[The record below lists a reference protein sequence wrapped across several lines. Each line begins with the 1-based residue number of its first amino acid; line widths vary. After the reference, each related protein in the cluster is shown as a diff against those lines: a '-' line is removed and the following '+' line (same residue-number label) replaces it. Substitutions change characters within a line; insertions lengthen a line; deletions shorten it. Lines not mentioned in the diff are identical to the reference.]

1 MKRLGCLLS
10 VPLLLVV
17 AVAFAGNAT
26 GRFDQKLSADKQI
39 VHVLNR
45 LTFGPRPGDA
55 EQVRR
60 LGVQKWIDLQLHPER
75 VQENPVLESKLRPLE
90 TLKLAMWQIQEKYSP
105 ATPGRVIRPP
115 AAQSILTP
123 QQFGRLMNCSVEDRR
138 TLLTPLRP
146 EDRRVVL
153 ANVPPQVLEGLPED
167 WVQEA
172 AKARQAEQ
180 EARQKEFR
188 RLMPP
193 LTDLLS
199 PEEVRAAQRGTR
211 EEKMALLNSLD
222 PEKRRQVLRV
232 LPSEAL
238 SDLPDLRRE
247 AMAVRQ
253 PQELVNS
260 DLIENKLYRA
270 IYSNRQLEEV
280 LADFWMNHFNVFN
293 GKGQDRVLLTSFER
307 DAIRPH
313 VFGHFKDMLL
323 ATARHPAMLFYLDN
337 WQSQAPRDDLP
348 PPPAAATGAL
358 RRPGLNENYGR
369 ELMELHTMGVDG
381 GYTQADV
388 IAVARAFTG
397 WTIFDLNKYAEFWF
411 NPGMHDRK
419 EKVVLGHRI
428 PAGGGEGDGL
438 EVIDILAHHPS
449 TAKFISKK
457 LAQRFVADD
466 PPQRLVDRMTE
477 TFTNT
482 DGDLRAV
489 LQTMFGSPEFL
500 SEGAWRSKL
509 KSPLE
514 VVVGAVRALNADV
527 TDTSALAQQ
536 IASLG
541 QPLYGKV
548 EPTGYPNNGE
558 AWANTAGILGRVNF
572 ATALTSGQVAGVR
585 ADLSRFNFKPPS
597 AVAGELLGMAPSSA
611 MLAAIAKGIQRQE
624 ATPSMLV
631 TVVMS
636 SPDFQRR

>member
-1 MKRLGCLLS
+1 MKRLGCLLFAA
-10 VPLLLVV
+10 LLLA

-26 GRFDQKLSADKQI
+26 GRFDQKLSTDKQI

-146 EDRRVVL
+146 EDRRMIL
-153 ANVPPQVLEGLPED
+153 ATVPPQVLEGLPED

-180 EARQKEFR
+180 EARQKEIR

-199 PEEVRAAQRGTR
+199 PEQVRAAQRGTR

-222 PEKRRQVLRV
+222 SEKRRQVLRA
-232 LPSEAL
+232 LPPEAL

-247 AMAVRQ
+247 AMGIRQ

-323 ATARHPAMLFYLDN
+323 ATARHPAMLYYLDN

-348 PPPAAATGAL
+348 PFPASPAGGVP

-381 GYTQADV
+381 GYTQDDV

-397 WTIFDLNKYAEFWF
+397 WTIYDPQKFAECQF
-411 NPGMHDRK
+411 NPAVHDRK
-419 EKVVLGHRI
+419 E
-428 PAGGGEGDGL
+428 
-438 EVIDILAHHPS
+438 
-449 TAKFISKK
+449 
-457 LAQRFVADD
+457 
-466 PPQRLVDRMTE
+466 
-477 TFTNT
+477 
-482 DGDLRAV
+482 
-489 LQTMFGSPEFL
+489 
-500 SEGAWRSKL
+500 
-509 KSPLE
+509 
-514 VVVGAVRALNADV
+514 
-527 TDTSALAQQ
+527 
-536 IASLG
+536 
-541 QPLYGKV
+541 
-548 EPTGYPNNGE
+548 
-558 AWANTAGILGRVNF
+558 
-572 ATALTSGQVAGVR
+572 
-585 ADLSRFNFKPPS
+585 
-597 AVAGELLGMAPSSA
+597 
-611 MLAAIAKGIQRQE
+611 
-624 ATPSMLV
+624 
-631 TVVMS
+631 
-636 SPDFQRR
+636 

>member
-1 MKRLGCLLS
+1 MKRLGFLFALS
-10 VPLLLVV
+10 LLVV

-45 LTFGPRPGDA
+45 LTFGRRPGDA

-75 VQENPVLESKLRPLE
+75 VQENPVLDSKLRPLE

-138 TLLTPLRP
+138 TLLTTLRP

-199 PEEVRAAQRGTR
+199 PEEVRTAQRGSR
-211 EEKMALLNSLD
+211 DERMALLNSLD

-348 PPPAAATGAL
+348 PPPAAAVGAL

-397 WTIFDLNKYAEFWF
+397 WTIFDLNRYAEFWF

-548 EPTGYPNNGE
+548 EPTGYPNTGE
-558 AWANTAGILGRVNF
+558 AWANTASILGRVNF
-572 ATALTSGQVAGVR
+572 ATALTSGQVTGVR

-597 AVAGELLGMAPSSA
+597 AVAGELLGMAPSTA
-611 MLAAIAKGIQRQE
+611 MLAVIEKGIERKE
-624 ATPSMLV
+624 ATPSMLA

>member
-1 MKRLGCLLS
+1 MKRLGCLLFAA
-10 VPLLLVV
+10 LLLA

-75 VQENPVLESKLRPLE
+75 VQENPVLDSKLRPLE

-105 ATPGRVIRPP
+105 ATPGRVMRPP

-138 TLLTPLRP
+138 TLLTPLR
-146 EDRRVVL
+146 
-153 ANVPPQVLEGLPED
+153 
-167 WVQEA
+167 
-172 AKARQAEQ
+172 

-199 PEEVRAAQRGTR
+199 PEEVRTAQRGSR
-211 EEKMALLNSLD
+211 EERMALLNSLD
-222 PEKRRQVLRV
+222 PEKRRQVLRA
-232 LPSEAL
+232 LPPEAL

-348 PPPAAATGAL
+348 PPPAAAVGAL

-466 PPQRLVDRMTE
+466 PPERLVDRMTE

-500 SEGAWRSKL
+500 SEGAWRAKL

-514 VVVGAVRALNADV
+514 VVVGAVRALNAEV

-548 EPTGYPNNGE
+548 EPTGYPNTGE
-558 AWANTAGILGRVNF
+558 LWANTAGILGRVNF

-597 AVAGELLGMAPSSA
+597 AVAGELLGMVPSSA
-611 MLAAIAKGIQRQE
+611 MLAAIEKGIQRQE

>member
-17 AVAFAGNAT
+17 VVAFAGNAT

-313 VFGHFKDMLL
+313 VFGHFKNMLL

-337 WQSQAPRDDLP
+337 WQSAPRDDLP
-348 PPPAAATGAL
+348 PPPAAAVGAL
-358 RRPGLNENYGR
+358 RRPGINENYGR

-548 EPTGYPNNGE
+548 EPTGYPNTGE
-558 AWANTAGILGRVNF
+558 LWANTAGILGRVNF

-611 MLAAIAKGIQRQE
+611 MLAAIEKGIQRQE

>member
-60 LGVQKWIDLQLHPER
+60 LGVQKWIYLQLHPER
-75 VQENPVLESKLRPLE
+75 VQETRVLESKWRRLE
-90 TLKLAMWQIQEKYSP
+90 TLKLATGQFQEKYSR

-138 TLLTPLRP
+138 TLWTPCRAEVRGVSP
-146 EDRRVVL
+146 
-153 ANVPPQVLEGLPED
+153 ANAPPQVLEGLPED

-238 SDLPDLRRE
+238 SALPDLRRE

-313 VFGHFKDMLL
+313 VFGHFN
-323 ATARHPAMLFYLDN
+323 LDN

-348 PPPAAATGAL
+348 PPPAAAVGAL
-358 RRPGLNENYGR
+358 RQIGR
-369 ELMELHTMGVDG
+369 
-381 GYTQADV
+381 
-388 IAVARAFTG
+388 
-397 WTIFDLNKYAEFWF
+397 
-411 NPGMHDRK
+411 
-419 EKVVLGHRI
+419 
-428 PAGGGEGDGL
+428 
-438 EVIDILAHHPS
+438 AH
-449 TAKFISKK
+449 
-457 LAQRFVADD
+457 V
-466 PPQRLVDRMTE
+466 
-477 TFTNT
+477 
-482 DGDLRAV
+482 
-489 LQTMFGSPEFL
+489 
-500 SEGAWRSKL
+500 
-509 KSPLE
+509 
-514 VVVGAVRALNADV
+514 
-527 TDTSALAQQ
+527 
-536 IASLG
+536 
-541 QPLYGKV
+541 
-548 EPTGYPNNGE
+548 
-558 AWANTAGILGRVNF
+558 
-572 ATALTSGQVAGVR
+572 
-585 ADLSRFNFKPPS
+585 
-597 AVAGELLGMAPSSA
+597 
-611 MLAAIAKGIQRQE
+611 
-624 ATPSMLV
+624 
-631 TVVMS
+631 
-636 SPDFQRR
+636 